1 MNATQID
8 TTYKAILRFVSA
20 SRLKPA
26 FDRIKMMIDDLQYGE
41 FSDRF
46 NELERNYKFLLDYYL
61 KGVQDPERKS
71 VYSKLVAKLLIL
83 LADVREELMMKNSS
97 NFEYSCSML
106 CSISTSSRLCF
117 PKIRNST
124 KLN

>member
-26 FDRIKMMIDDLQYGE
+26 FDRIKIMIDDLQYGE

-46 NELERNYKFLLDYYL
+46 NELERNYKFLGSQPLFV
-61 KGVQDPERKS
+61 K
-71 VYSKLVAKLLIL
+71 IL
-83 LADVREELMMKNSS
+83 LLVFVAFLHESGLNIGNTAQTGQIEEFDFAALQ
-97 NFEYSCSML
+97 FDEFVL
-106 CSISTSSRLCF
+106 F
-117 PKIRNST
+117 
-124 KLN
+124 KLR

>member
-8 TTYKAILRFVSA
+8 TTYKAALRFVSM

-26 FDRIKMMIDDLQYGE
+26 FDRVKMMIDDLQNGE

-61 KGVQDPERKS
+61 KGVEDPQRKS
-71 VYSKLVAKLLIL
+71 VYSKLVAKLLML
-83 LADVREELMMKNSS
+83 L
-97 NFEYSCSML
+97 
-106 CSISTSSRLCF
+106 
-117 PKIRNST
+117 
-124 KLN
+124 